1 MFNQLLCLYLR
12 NDIQDILYTF
22 KMLSYTEENYLKI
35 IFSLSYSH
43 TTEITTNDIA
53 KKLEI
58 NPASVSDMLKKLNQ
72 KKLIDY
78 AKYQGVRL
86 TNEGK
91 KIAVD
96 IVRKHRLWETF
107 LVDKL
112 NFSWDEVH
120 DVAEQLE
127 HIQSGLLIERLYQ
140 FLDCPM
146 FDPHGEP
153 IPNEYGEFPI
163 TENLICLSSCQ
174 NQQRIQVKSITD
186 DSSALLQYLSKIS
199 VSIGAS
205 IEVCD
210 KNSYDNSIDV
220 IINDNKNT
228 TLSKETSEKIYGI
241 LL

>member
-1 MFNQLLCLYLR
+1 
-12 NDIQDILYTF
+12 
-22 KMLSYTEENYLKI
+22 MLSYTEENYLKI
-35 IFSLSYSH
+35 IFSLSYPNSL
-43 TTEITTNDIA
+43 EITTNDIA

-91 KIAVD
+91 KIAIE

-127 HIQSGLLIERLYQ
+127 HIQSSLLIERLYK
-140 FLDCPM
+140 FLDCPK

-153 IPNEYGEFPI
+153 IPDEHGEFPV
-163 TENLICLSSCQ
+163 TENLICLNSCK
-174 NQQRIQVKSITD
+174 NQQKIQVKSITD

-199 VSIGAS
+199 VSIGVS
-205 IEVCD
+205 IEICD

-220 IINDNKNT
+220 IINENKNV
-228 TLSKETSEKIYGI
+228 TLSKEISEKIYGV

>member
-1 MFNQLLCLYLR
+1 MFTPLLCVYLS
-12 NDIQDILYTF
+12 NDIQDILYRF

-35 IFSLSYSH
+35 IFSLSYPHSL
-43 TTEITTNDIA
+43 EITTNDIA

-78 AKYQGVRL
+78 AKYQGVKL

-91 KIAVD
+91 KIAIE

-127 HIQSGLLIERLYQ
+127 HIQSGLLIERLYK
-140 FLDCPM
+140 FLDCPT

-153 IPNEYGEFPI
+153 IPNEHGEFPV
-163 TENLICLSSCQ
+163 TENLVCLNSCT
-174 NQQRIQVKSITD
+174 NQQKIQVKSITD
-186 DSSALLQYLSKIS
+186 DSSTLLQYLSKIS
-199 VSIGAS
+199 VSIGAL
-205 IEVCD
+205 IEICD
-210 KNSYDNSIDV
+210 KNTYDNSIDV
-220 IINDNKNT
+220 IINENKNT
-228 TLSKETSEKIYGI
+228 TLSKEISEKIYGV

>member
-1 MFNQLLCLYLR
+1 
-12 NDIQDILYTF
+12 
-22 KMLSYTEENYLKI
+22 MLSYTEENYLKI
-35 IFSLSYSH
+35 IFALSYPNYL
-43 TTEITTNDIA
+43 EITTNDIA

-91 KIAVD
+91 KIAVE

-120 DVAEQLE
+120 EVAEQLE
-127 HIQSGLLIERLYQ
+127 HIQSNLLIERLYQ
-140 FLDCPM
+140 FLDFPK

-153 IPNEYGEFPI
+153 IPNEYGEFPV
-163 TENLICLSSCQ
+163 TENLVCLNSCTL
-174 NQQRIQVKSITD
+174 QQKIEVRSITD
-186 DSSALLQYLSKIS
+186 DSSALLQHLSKIS
-199 VSIGAS
+199 IAIGGSIRV
-205 IEVCD
+205 ID
-210 KNSYDNSIDV
+210 KNVYDSSIDV
-220 IINDNKNT
+220 IINENKNT
-228 TLSKETSEKIYGI
+228 TLSKEISEKIYGV
-241 LL
+241 LLV

>member
-1 MFNQLLCLYLR
+1 
-12 NDIQDILYTF
+12 
-22 KMLSYTEENYLKI
+22 MLSYTEENYLKI
-35 IFSLSYSH
+35 IFSLSYPLML
-43 TTEITTNDIA
+43 EITTNDIA

-86 TNEGK
+86 TEEGR
-91 KIAVD
+91 KIAID

-127 HIQSGLLIERLYQ
+127 HIHSSLLIERLYQ
-140 FLDCPM
+140 FLDAPK

-153 IPNEYGEFPI
+153 IPNEFGEFPD
-163 TENLICLSSCQ
+163 TENQVCLNSC
-174 NQQRIQVKSITD
+174 NAQQKLEVKSITD
-186 DSSALLQYLSKIS
+186 DSSSLLQYLSKIS
-199 VSIGAS
+199 VGIGVC
-205 IEVCD
+205 IEVLD
-210 KNSYDNSIDV
+210 KNTYDNSVDV
-220 IINDNKNT
+220 IINGNKNI
-228 TLSKETSEKIYGI
+228 TLSKEISEKIYGV

>member
-1 MFNQLLCLYLR
+1 
-12 NDIQDILYTF
+12 
-22 KMLSYTEENYLKI
+22 MLSYTEENYLKI
-35 IFSLSYSH
+35 IFALSYPNYL
-43 TTEITTNDIA
+43 EITTNDIA

-91 KIAVD
+91 KIAVE

-120 DVAEQLE
+120 EVAEQLE
-127 HIQSGLLIERLYQ
+127 HIQSNLLIERLYQ
-140 FLDCPM
+140 FLDFPK

-163 TENLICLSSCQ
+163 TENLVCLNSCTS
-174 NQQRIQVKSITD
+174 QQKMEVRSITD
-186 DSSALLQYLSKIS
+186 DSSALLQHLSKIS
-199 VSIGAS
+199 IAIGGSIRV
-205 IEVCD
+205 ID
-210 KNSYDNSIDV
+210 KNVYDSSIDV
-220 IINDNKNT
+220 IINENKNT
-228 TLSKETSEKIYGI
+228 TLSKEISEKIYGV
-241 LL
+241 LLV